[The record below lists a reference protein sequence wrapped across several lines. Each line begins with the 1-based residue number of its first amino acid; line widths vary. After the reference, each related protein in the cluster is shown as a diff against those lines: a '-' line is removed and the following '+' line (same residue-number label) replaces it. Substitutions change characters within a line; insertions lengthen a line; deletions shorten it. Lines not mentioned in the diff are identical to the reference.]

1 MLREMERMIKS
12 LDALRNDI
20 EIIKREIQQNGPANE
35 KKKNSKVLEISMTQG
50 KPGRS

>member
-1 MLREMERMIKS
+1 MS

-20 EIIKREIQQNGPANE
+20 EIIKREIQQYGPANE
-35 KKKNSKVLEISMTQG
+35 RKKNSKVLAISMMTQG